1 MAAPMDIYCSRP
13 GCARP
18 HNHFPDVDTT
28 SIRTT
33 AIDQLFC
40 QSCDMPLI
48 LDGRYVIEKPLAQG
62 GFSITYLA
70 RDRRTPAM
78 KRCVVKQLILHG
90 YNEEQKRKAR
100 ELFEREGAI
109 LEELGGHP
117 QIPDLL
123 AFFELEVDGE
133 SFFYLVQEFIDGV
146 TLETL
151 INDFGPLPTY
161 DVIDILRNLLPVLQF
176 VHDRGAIHRDIR
188 PANIMVHRQTQV
200 YYLLNFGA
208 VKQIRSI
215 PDEHSQGSTKIY
227 TPGYAAPE
235 QMGGHKVYPATDI
248 YGLGAT
254 AIFLLTGRHPH
265 KLLDSVTQRI
275 EWRTYGRRLNPDFA
289 DIIDRMVA
297 PSLRERYDSAKAVLA
312 DLEKLNGAPAAP
324 PPAPDP
330 PPQEMPMFE
339 VARDIEIEIPPRKRK
354 PIRAATSINKVAKS
368 INQIPL
374 VSFILSGFGFGF
386 QVGAWGFL
394 LLGKGSQVMG
404 PFTMFL
410 LAGILLWLLFLRARK
425 VLDNKDM
432 LASTLVTFV
441 LFLLLKLFFRFP
453 EPKIAE
459 FLAICLICGFG
470 LVAVLTLFRL
480 VNQLLRRL
488 L

>member
-13 GCARP
+13 GCAQP

-33 AIDQLFC
+33 AVGQLFC

-70 RDRRTPAM
+70 RDRRTLGM

-90 YNEEQKRKAR
+90 YNEEQKRKAK

-109 LEELGGHP
+109 LEELGEHP

-146 TLETL
+146 TLEAL
-151 INDFGPLPTY
+151 INDFGPLPAD
-161 DVIDILRNLLPVLQF
+161 DVIDILRNLLPVVQF
-176 VHDRGAIHRDIR
+176 VHNRGAIHRDIK

-200 YYLLNFGA
+200 YYLLDFGA

-215 PDEHSQGSTKIY
+215 TDGHSQRSTTIY

-235 QMGGHKVYPATDI
+235 QIGGRKVYPATDI

-254 AIFLLTGRHPH
+254 AIFLLTGRHPDE
-265 KLLDSVTQRI
+265 LLNTVTQRI
-275 EWRTYGRRLNPDFA
+275 EWRTHARRLNPDLA

-297 PSLRERYDSAKAVLA
+297 PSLGERYESANAVLA
-312 DLEKLNGAPAAP
+312 DLRQLNAAPAAP

-330 PPQEMPMFE
+330 PQEMPIFE
-339 VARDIEIEIPPRKRK
+339 VARDIEIEIPQTKAKQMP
-354 PIRAATSINKVAKS
+354 AETSINKVAKS
-368 INQIPL
+368 VNQIPL
-374 VSFILSGFGFGF
+374 GSFILSGFGFGF
-386 QVGAWGFL
+386 QIGAWGVL

-410 LAGILLWLLFLRARK
+410 LAGILLGLLFLRARNI
-425 VLDNKDM
+425 LDNKDM
-432 LASTLVTFV
+432 IASTLVTFV

-453 EPKIAE
+453 EPKITD

-470 LVAVLTLFRL
+470 LVALLTMFRL
-480 VNQLLRRL
+480 VNQLLRSIL
-488 L
+488 